1 MPHGLEPASF
11 RRTASERAAFAS
23 RWSTVRG
30 FLQETARFRTRGF
43 RMFIVCL
50 ICFAGNVYAAPTC
63 YRAPPSPA
71 AVAA

>member
-1 MPHGLEPASF
+1 M
-11 RRTASERAAFAS
+11 
-23 RWSTVRG
+23 RG